1 LKEAYRRF
9 TVNRSTVQRWHTKF
23 REGRITIE
31 DDPCAGRPSTVT
43 ADNTNAS
50 IIATLLDEDRR
61 ITVREIEAETGIS
74 KTSAH
79 RILTQVLGK

>member
-1 LKEAYRRF
+1 
-9 TVNRSTVQRWHTKF
+9 
-23 REGRITIE
+23 GRTSIE
-31 DDPCAGRPSTVT
+31 DDPRAGRPSTVT
-43 ADNTNAS
+43 ADDTNAS

-79 RILTQVLGK
+79 RILTQVLGKR